1 MFLSTCAIGEEAGEL
16 QSNVDA
22 IRSMRKMGRLA
33 LGGDMD
39 ALASNDNVRPVGGH
53 FPRELSVDAIMLEE
67 PGVRLGIGEIVD
79 RHQFQAAV
87 RSLQD
92 RTGDQA
98 ADAAEAV
105 DCNFRNL

>member
-1 MFLSTCAIGEEAGEL
+1 MFLSTCAIGEEAGAL

-22 IRSMRKMGRLA
+22 IRSMRKIGRVA

-67 PGVRLGIGEIVD
+67 PGVRLGIGKIVD
-79 RHQFQAAV
+79 RLQSQAAL
-87 RSLQD
+87 RLDQD
-92 RTGDQA
+92 RTA
-98 ADAAEAV
+98 ASAPDAAEAV
-105 DCNFRNL
+105 DCIFCH